1 MFTPTPSSIPD
12 KQVGTLKAFKTID
25 ALFDFFNEVQVDD
38 TPIPDFI
45 WTYKQLSD
53 YVQRDVIQQK
63 IEVENDTAWLGTPL
77 DSVAEV
83 MARDRYQ
90 KMEEFN
96 NVYRTNIQP
105 RIQEIL
111 KKSSAELELP
121 TLKYND
127 LGLGQFDFNKASSG
141 LIPLYKYYSFK
152 KKENVEGVDV
162 LTYKDKGKFKYKLK
176 SDGSPVVLVPKL
188 KGDPDK
194 KIVEKAFKE
203 ILDGANIFVTL
214 KKYDL
219 KIGGSDAFTSTIKK
233 SYVLKEKVPK
243 PKNAVRIFVQI
254 GGNSYVTA
262 EEYKWSGY
270 AAIGVAELLSI
281 MGYSVSIIAVYGCD
295 TRINF
300 NGSLQSGTRYWGI
313 NLKSFEDTLDKQ
325 SLLYVVSDPTFFR
338 VKIFDILVR
347 QAFLYKDYLNDGLG
361 RSSDTRQITDMVFAE
376 FGKRDKLFN
385 DKVKRN
391 NKSEFLYYIIGGLRS
406 EQDLNQLILNI
417 GLDVV
422 NQNKEAREKI
432 LGL

>member
-1 MFTPTPSSIPD
+1 MFTPIPSSIPD

-219 KIGGSDAFTSTIKK
+219 KIGG
-233 SYVLKEKVPK
+233 
-243 PKNAVRIFVQI
+243 
-254 GGNSYVTA
+254 G
-262 EEYKWSGY
+262 
-270 AAIGVAELLSI
+270 
-281 MGYSVSIIAVYGCD
+281 
-295 TRINF
+295 
-300 NGSLQSGTRYWGI
+300 
-313 NLKSFEDTLDKQ
+313 
-325 SLLYVVSDPTFFR
+325 
-338 VKIFDILVR
+338 
-347 QAFLYKDYLNDGLG
+347 
-361 RSSDTRQITDMVFAE
+361 
-376 FGKRDKLFN
+376 
-385 DKVKRN
+385 
-391 NKSEFLYYIIGGLRS
+391 
-406 EQDLNQLILNI
+406 
-417 GLDVV
+417 
-422 NQNKEAREKI
+422 
-432 LGL
+432 